1 MGPEAR
7 AVADGMSAAARIH
20 TAVGPSPPTTAHN
33 TPHEQGGGSGG
44 SSGRLRAEDD
54 ALLPT
59 PQQRVVNN
67 GHIEFE
73 HVHFHYP
80 SRPDVP
86 VLADFSLNVAAGKT
100 TAVVGP
106 SGSGKSTLV
115 GLLERFYDPVSGT
128 ISLDGRQLGS
138 LEVGWLRRQ
147 MALVGQ
153 EALLFDASVFE
164 NIANGL
170 VGSAWENASE
180 AAKREMVQRAAETAN
195 AHGFVETLP
204 QGYDTR
210 VGERGALLSGMWL
223 VFLLFVHLFLCSGPG
238 RLHPP
243 AVSPRKCPW
252 GILDET
258 FGCADVQVAV
268 HNNART

>member
-20 TAVGPSPPTTAHN
+20 TAVGPSPPTTAH

-44 SSGRLRAEDD
+44 QND
-54 ALLPT
+54 ALLPEQ
-59 PQQRVVNN
+59 QQRVGN

-115 GLLERFYDPVSGT
+115 GLLERFYDPVSGS

-223 VFLLFVHLFLCSGPG
+223 VLFTFPSFLLQWAWLFSAPSARCLP
-238 RLHPP
+238 
-243 AVSPRKCPW
+243 
-252 GILDET
+252 E
-258 FGCADVQVAV
+258 
-268 HNNART
+268 NARGES